1 MHSLI
6 QSNGDSSLIQVNFN
20 SMMGDLDRVAAYRQF
35 GIYVRTTATS
45 YRCDKDGL
53 GDPVSVAFPDQ
64 VRLSPIGMSYRTGL
78 LHLLTAGSGTYS
90 PSRVIWREGR
100 SRRRSRKCWPCRRRS
115 STPSHTHRKPDLAA
129 GRGSIHTLQHQ
140 FKTEGQLELADHH
153 DRRLLSAQRDQFT
166 AADLTLYGEAERRDS
181 VSPAHRALSQAF
193 SPAAACGL
201 RRMSVMS
208 TSVARDRLDYRT
220 VGEERTTKF

>member
-1 MHSLI
+1 
-6 QSNGDSSLIQVNFN
+6 
-20 SMMGDLDRVAAYRQF
+20 LDEAETSGHRRFFLAAHGHATAYLYFIIWGLRRKAQLRSRKRNVRQT
-35 GIYVRTTATS
+35 GATA
-45 YRCDKDGL
+45 C
-53 GDPVSVAFPDQ
+53 
-64 VRLSPIGMSYRTGL
+64 
-78 LHLLTAGSGTYS
+78 GTYS
-90 PSRVIWREGR
+90 PSSVMWRDGR
-100 SRRRSRKCWPCRRRS
+100 SRRRSRKCWPGRRRS

-166 AADLTLYGEAERRDS
+166 AADLALDGEAERRDS

-193 SPAAACGL
+193 SATAACDL

-208 TSVARDRLDYRT
+208 TSVARDRLKCRP
-220 VGEERTTKF
+220 VGEERTAKF